1 MQIVEPRAVVGAES
15 LVVLGAQGARINQ
28 ETGMRDLSQAGL
40 ARTAIAATIIAENPD
55 TEGVLMLMGSHG
67 LYSGGGA
74 APTEFGQTEAAAHQ
88 IAAQHMVAEQG
99 VDQGK
104 WKILAGYRSEED
116 TDPATDAETLITK
129 EFASS
134 TIPEVKLILDAIRAL
149 KAAGKQEADTPTYI
163 VAGKRHLDRVS
174 DILNALNDPLAD
186 KLIGVVNH
194 DEREG
199 FGATVTRG
207 IYRALVLRGA
217 NKSVSAEEL
226 VRREKATVGR
236 IFSAKN
242 AVMGLKT
249 RRKSGKLQASQGMAA

>member
-55 TEGVLMLMGSHG
+55 TEGVLMLMEPWA
-67 LYSGGGA
+67 YSGGGA

-149 KAAGKQEADTPTYI
+149 KAAGKQEEDTPTYI

-217 NKSVSAEEL
+217 NKSVSAKSSSG
-226 VRREKATVGR
+226 EKRPRWAGY
-236 IFSAKN
+236 
-242 AVMGLKT
+242 
-249 RRKSGKLQASQGMAA
+249 QC